1 MLIFSRAVGEFFSI
15 DHEIN
20 IRIISVNG
28 NHVRIGVEAPKSVSV
43 HRSEIYERLQKQEQS
58 CLPKA
63 VVIKS

>member
-58 CLPKA
+58 CLLKA
-63 VVIKS
+63 IVIKS

>member
-1 MLIFSRAVGEFFSI
+1 MLIFSRAVGEYFSI

-63 VVIKS
+63 IVIKS

>member
-1 MLIFSRAVGEFFSI
+1 MLIFSRVVGEFFSI

-28 NHVRIGVEAPKSVSV
+28 NHVRIGVEAPRSVSV

>member
-58 CLPKA
+58 CLPTA

>member
-1 MLIFSRAVGEFFSI
+1 MLIFSRAVGEYFSI

-43 HRSEIYERLQKQEQS
+43 HRSEIYERLHKQEQS

>member
-1 MLIFSRAVGEFFSI
+1 MLIFSRAVGEYFSI

-58 CLPKA
+58 CLTKD
-63 VVIKS
+63 VVIQT

>member
-43 HRSEIYERLQKQEQS
+43 HRSEIYVRLQKQEQS
-58 CLPKA
+58 CLLKA
-63 VVIKS
+63 IVIKS

>member
-1 MLIFSRAVGEFFSI
+1 MLIFSRVVGEFFSI

-28 NHVRIGVEAPKSVSV
+28 NHVRIGVEAPRSVSV
-43 HRSEIYERLQKQEQS
+43 HRSEIYERIQKQEQS

-63 VVIKS
+63 AAIKS

>member
-1 MLIFSRAVGEFFSI
+1 MLIFSRVVGEFFSI

>member
-1 MLIFSRAVGEFFSI
+1 MLIFSRVVGEFFSI

-28 NHVRIGVEAPKSVSV
+28 NHVRIGVEAPRSVSV
-43 HRSEIYERLQKQEQS
+43 HRSEIYERIQKQEQS

-63 VVIKS
+63 AVIKP

>member
-1 MLIFSRAVGEFFSI
+1 MLIFSRAVGEYFSI

-58 CLPKA
+58 CQPKA

>member
-1 MLIFSRAVGEFFSI
+1 MLIFSRAVGEFFSV

-58 CLPKA
+58 CLLKA
-63 VVIKS
+63 IVIKS

>member
-15 DHEIN
+15 EHEIN

-28 NHVRIGVEAPKSVSV
+28 NQVRIGVEAPKSVSV
-43 HRSEIYERLQKQEQS
+43 HRSEIYERLQKLEQS

>member
-1 MLIFSRAVGEFFSI
+1 MLIFSRAVGEYFSI